1 MEMMMVDPEVKQFF
15 EDRKEAWLKKNIKP
29 SMSESE
35 IKEKDDECNHV
46 FSLEQWLP
54 NAAKRAGQISIS
66 SHPCTFSHPSA
77 RKNQNGYV
85 SSIIATAKLRSDGY
99 LRNGNVE
106 VSSDAL
112 GNAAALDVYKF
123 LTLVIDDGK
132 NLLAHIEE
140 DSHVAKK
147 LLDVESQSY
156 EELKDG
162 FLAMLQ
168 SQAET
173 ITSSKIKQ
181 VYFPLENNYH
191 LLSLLTPSGAIYEL
205 RRRVDDIRFSE
216 KTKEARECKKNNELH
231 PQGYREIYGLT
242 TIGYGGTKPQNI
254 SVLNNQN
261 GGKAHMLASLPPAL
275 RKRDI
280 QLPKTDFFTQSIS
293 HFECKDLFQSLHK
306 IFKQYKNNYEIR
318 AERDIYYQ
326 EIIGRIV
333 ERMWA
338 IRFITGEQYNAGSS
352 QLNKVQKIW
361 LCEEFIEARE
371 KEDDWLDNL
380 LKEVAQFIFSGY
392 EKILG
397 KKAILFSDEEFKNVH
412 QQVLINKEALR

>member
-1 MEMMMVDPEVKQFF
+1 
-15 EDRKEAWLKKNIKP
+15 
-29 SMSESE
+29 
-35 IKEKDDECNHV
+35 
-46 FSLEQWLP
+46 
-54 NAAKRAGQISIS
+54 
-66 SHPCTFSHPSA
+66 
-77 RKNQNGYV
+77 
-85 SSIIATAKLRSDGY
+85 
-99 LRNGNVE
+99 VE

-338 IRFITGEQYNAGSS
+338 IRFIAGEQYNAGSS